1 MFYYTYKI
9 TCLCEPYKN
18 HYYLGQRSCQTL
30 PDKRYAGSG
39 TNIINYFKTYGKV
52 EGLTY
57 TKEIINFYNN
67 ADELNK
73 AEFELIGDKYK
84 TDNFCMNLCE
94 GGHSTRGHKL
104 TDDQKKL
111 ISEATKEAMKN
122 IKIRNKISEAHKGKP
137 SYKLNE
143 EQRKQASERMKL
155 NNPMKNKE
163 TSKKVSEKLKGHK
176 PAEKSI
182 EGRQR
187 LSERMKLNNPMKN
200 KETAKKVSE
209 TKRNKNI
216 TK

>member
-39 TNIINYFKTYGKV
+39 INIINYFENYGKV

-84 TDNFCMNLCE
+84 TDKFCMNLCE
-94 GGHSTRGHKL
+94 GGQCPRGHKL
-104 TDDQKKL
+104 TDEQKKR
-111 ISEATKEAMKN
+111 ISEATKEAMNRPEVK
-122 IKIRNKISEAHKGKP
+122 A
-137 SYKLNE
+137 KLNKPGCKGHKHSE
-143 EQRKQASERMKL
+143 EFKERQRKRML
-155 NNPMKNKE
+155 ANNPMKNKE
-163 TSKKVSEKLKGHK
+163 ISNKVSEKLMGHK
-176 PAEKSI
+176 PSEKSI
-182 EGRQR
+182 EAKQR
-187 LSERMKLNNPMKN
+187 LSERMKSNNPMKN

-216 TK
+216 NK